1 MITTEPVEQ
10 RWRSR
15 RARWRRPADRPL
27 FDPDCYGIDLI
38 EDDTTAKTYIE
49 IHHYSG
55 SYVSAKYR
63 FGVWQLR
70 PLAGQRDWA
79 GPRLAGVAVLSTPM
93 NKKVL
98 TTVYPGLE
106 PFLNRGPASTHSY
119 RTRRSRPVGL
129 PGDGIVDPLV
139 PVTGAP
145 A

>member
-1 MITTEPVEQ
+1 MEQ

-27 FDPDCYGIDLI
+27 FDPDCYAVDLI
-38 EDDTTAKTYIE
+38 ADDTTAKTYIE
-49 IHHYSG
+49 SRHYSG

-70 PLAGQRDWA
+70 ALDGQRDWA
-79 GPRLAGVAVLSTPM
+79 GPRLVGVAVLSTPM

-106 PFLNRGPASTHSY
+106 PGVEALELGRLVLDLINRE
-119 RTRRSRPVGL
+119 
-129 PGDGIVDPLV
+129 
-139 PVTGAP
+139 
-145 A
+145 